1 MEARRVSGYNWV
13 SVVSLF
19 CYVFLLLTF
28 LINGKSE
35 KVFSKFMLL
44 MTVMIVWVGGSVAM
58 RAELWPGINFWH
70 HVSVGGMVIAAG
82 VYFLFIVDFLE
93 DKHTKH
99 AWIWCLILF
108 ALFIFDCVTC
118 FFIPE
123 PVHTHDAAGSA
134 QFVYNYT
141 WHFYLLLVFILAC
154 VAHICW
160 VVYRHCKGNRIAFR
174 QLRPVLIGIA
184 VLFVGHLLASLPSF
198 SGVPLDIISG
208 VFNAVLVFYALYKKR
223 LFKMSLLFSKSN
235 CIVLALLVGLVLG
248 VRFFRPMQAWLESTF
263 GTPHVGAAVC
273 VAVVLLLVM
282 IGLFVVFS
290 LIFRAVFSRR
300 ATRRSE
306 KLARLGDD
314 ALHMLNNED
323 IMTELTNTVSAMTR
337 IDRLMIF
344 LRQTDGDFRVEHTS
358 NPLDEKNFYIRADH
372 PIATWFRA
380 HNECLSVRDFSR
392 STGYRS
398 LWDSEKQMLHT
409 LEAEEF
415 VPMLAG
421 GELVGMIL
429 LPKKKDG
436 APYAANTLETV
447 REACERCAGPVRD
460 AVVYERSIEEA
471 RKDKLTGLINRKY
484 FFEVLDRQFE
494 EFKDTM
500 LSLCLFNLDDFKA
513 YNQVYGVQEGDL
525 ALQRVAGILSSSV
538 NEACTAARIG
548 GKEFALILPGYDIH
562 FAKLITENI
571 VEEIGRINDRS
582 GGQIGN
588 SLKVSAGICAAPY
601 MATSARELFQN
612 AETAV
617 YNVKRSG
624 KNAVQIYSSSIYYQ
638 TERQYKFSGGYREN
652 ASTIYALTAAIDAKD
667 HYTFRHSQN
676 VAYYCEEIGRA
687 AGLSG
692 DLIEILKEAAS
703 LHDIGKIGIREEILN
718 KPDNLTPDEFAIMK
732 SHVESAVNI
741 IRHLPSLDYVIPTIL
756 SHHERYDGR
765 GYPQRLKGEEI
776 PIMGRILCIADSFDA
791 MTSER
796 NYKKPLGLDEA
807 IKNLQHEAGGQF
819 DPKLV
824 LIFIDEL
831 RRGRIKVLGNADAT
845 PPLPSPA
852 PTSPVTPVVKE
863 DKAPAGAPPEPAP
876 GA

>member
-1 MEARRVSGYNWV
+1 MEARRVTGYNWV

-19 CYVFLLLTF
+19 CYLYLLLTF
-28 LINGKSE
+28 AVNGKSE

-44 MTVMIVWVGGSVAM
+44 MAVMIVWVGGSVAM
-58 RAELWPGINFWH
+58 RAELWPSVNFWH
-70 HVSVGGMVIAAG
+70 HVSVGGMMLAAA

-93 DKHTKH
+93 DRHSRHTWVWFVLL
-99 AWIWCLILF
+99 A
-108 ALFIFDCVTC
+108 ALFVFDCVTC

-123 PVHTHDAAGSA
+123 PVVTYAGGAAI
-134 QFVYNYT
+134 FTYNYT
-141 WHFYLLLVFILAC
+141 WRFYLLIGVILVC
-154 VAHICW
+154 VAHMI
-160 VVYRHCKGNRIAFR
+160 VVVVRHCRGNRIAFR

-184 VLFVGHLLASLPSF
+184 ILLAGHLLASLPQF
-198 SGVPLDIISG
+198 SGIPLDIISG
-208 VFNAVLVFYALYKKR
+208 VFNAVFVFYALYKKH
-223 LFKMSLLFSKSN
+223 LFKMSLLFSRAN
-235 CIVLALLVGLVLG
+235 CVVLALIVGLVLG
-248 VRFFRPMQAWLESTF
+248 LRFFRPMQQWLEASF
-263 GTPHVGAAVC
+263 GTPHVGAAIC
-273 VAVVLLLVM
+273 VSIVLVLVI
-282 IGLFVVFS
+282 IGLAVIFS
-290 LIFRAVFSRR
+290 LIFRAVFVRRENRR
-300 ATRRSE
+300 AER
-306 KLARLGDD
+306 LARFGDD
-314 ALHMLNNED
+314 VMHMLSNDEILQD
-323 IMTELTNTVSAMTR
+323 LTNTVRDMTR
-337 IDRLMIF
+337 IESLMVF
-344 LRQTDGDFRVEHTS
+344 LRQSDGDYRVEHTS

-372 PIATWFRA
+372 PIVTWFT
-380 HNECLSVRDFSR
+380 HHDECLNMRDFSR
-392 STGYRS
+392 STAYRS
-398 LWDSEKQMLHT
+398 LWDGEKKMLAE
-409 LEAEEF
+409 LGAEEF
-415 VPMLAG
+415 VPMLSG
-421 GELVGMIL
+421 GDLVGML
-429 LPKKKDG
+429 LIPGKKDG
-436 APYAANTLETV
+436 APWSVSTLETV
-447 REACERCAGPVRD
+447 HEAAAKCAGPVRD

-484 FFEVLDRQFE
+484 FFEVLDREFE
-494 EFKDTM
+494 QYKDTM

-525 ALQRVAGILSSSV
+525 ALQRVAGLLSSSV
-538 NEACTAARIG
+538 NDVCTAARIG

-582 GGQIGN
+582 GGQIAN

-624 KNAVQIYSSSIYYQ
+624 KNAVQIYSSNIYYQ

-676 VAYYCEEIGRA
+676 VAYYCEELGKA

-703 LHDIGKIGIREEILN
+703 LHDIGKIGIREDILN
-718 KPDNLTPDEFAIMK
+718 KPDALTPDEYAIMK
-732 SHVESAVNI
+732 SHVENAVNI

-796 NYKKPLGLDEA
+796 NYKKPLGLDAA
-807 IKNLQHEAGGQF
+807 IKNLQDEAGGQF

-824 LIFIDEL
+824 LIFVDEI
-831 RRGRIKVLGNADAT
+831 RRGRIKVLGNADAA

-852 PTSPVTPVVKE
+852 FSSPTGEVTKDAP
-863 DKAPAGAPPEPAP
+863 APAGAAPAP
-876 GA
+876 VT